1 MTIFIC
7 LFVFDIIATVLHW
20 YSISK
25 ALQKAFCVPSLA
37 TFADA
42 FTVLRITEI
51 SPSWDPGSLEQPQ
64 AEKEINTYLYNYEM
78 PQLKVSKEIRLGEFI
93 RGMQIIKSTDSLR

>member
-1 MTIFIC
+1 MS
-7 LFVFDIIATVLHW
+7 VFHW
-20 YSISK
+20 YSLPK
-25 ALQKAFCVPSLA
+25 ALQSTFYVLSLA

-42 FTVLRITEI
+42 FKVLRITEI
-51 SPSWDPGSLEQPQ
+51 SPPRDPGSLEQPQ

-78 PQLKVSKEIRLGEFI
+78 PQLKVSKEIRRGEFI